1 MARQKK
7 NRPANPPGEVLG
19 IGHIDTAV
27 VNRESGV
34 PPTSSADEA
43 RRHRRMNE
51 GADELVPGTQSTPAQ
66 HGAGAASV
74 DMGAGGEGT
83 DIE

>member
-1 MARQKK
+1 MARK
-7 NRPANPPGEVLG
+7 NRKENRPGEVLG
-19 IGHIDTAV
+19 IGRIDTPA
-27 VNRESGV
+27 VNRETGTPS
-34 PPTSSADEA
+34 TSTADDIA
-43 RRHRRMNE
+43 RRRHRMNE

-66 HGAGAASV
+66 HGGGAAGV

>member
-1 MARQKK
+1 MARQK
-7 NRPANPPGEVLG
+7 NRSDNRPGEVLG
-19 IGHIDTAV
+19 IGRIHTPA
-27 VNRESGV
+27 VNRESDIS
-34 PPTSSADEA
+34 PTSSADDA
-43 RRHRRMNE
+43 RRHRRMSE

-66 HGAGAASV
+66 HGGGAAGV

>member
-1 MARQKK
+1 MAQKK
-7 NRPANPPGEVLG
+7 NRSATRPGEVLG
-19 IGHIDTAV
+19 IGRIDTPI
-27 VNRESGV
+27 VNRESGTA
-34 PPTSSADEA
+34 PATSADEA
-43 RRHRRMNE
+43 RRHRRMSE

-66 HGAGAASV
+66 HGGGAAGV